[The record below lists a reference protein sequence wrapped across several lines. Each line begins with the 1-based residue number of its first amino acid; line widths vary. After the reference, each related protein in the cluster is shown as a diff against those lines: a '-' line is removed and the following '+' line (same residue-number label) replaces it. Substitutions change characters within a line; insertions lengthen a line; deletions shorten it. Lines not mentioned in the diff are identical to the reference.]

1 MPSSRGPYHAR
12 VAGFDLH
19 ASVFVPAGDH
29 RRLEG
34 LVRYVLRPPVARDAL
49 EILPDGTVC
58 LALRRPWRD
67 GTCAILFTP
76 IELFEK
82 LAALVPRPRIHL
94 LIYHGAFAPHARIR
108 RDAVA
113 GARAAA
119 APSTAGAATTAT
131 ASPPAI
137 GLPRAAA
144 PARGAMP
151 PGVVSPPVPGPSPG
165 TPNSDAAPPG
175 SAVPRARPRRFP
187 HPSWAEL
194 LRRVWSIDVL
204 ACQTCGGRLHLV
216 ATIEHP
222 AVVRRILSH
231 LGLPT
236 EVPQPRPARAPPE
249 TPRQSVFPEY

>member
-1 MPSSRGPYHAR
+1 MHLVDSVLGGLPIRQWVLTCPWRLRYAMAWDHRLCRAVLAVFIRAVLGLQRRRARRRGLRGGVGGSVTAIQRSGAALNLNVHFHGL
-12 VAGFDLH
+12 VADGT
-19 ASVFVPAGDH
+19 FVPAGDH

-76 IELFEK
+76 TELIEK

-119 APSTAGAATTAT
+119 GVAPVTTAT
-131 ASPPAI
+131 AGPAPG
-137 GLPRAAA
+137 GLAAA
-144 PARGAMP
+144 ETATMWY
-151 PGVVSPPVPGPSPG
+151 
-165 TPNSDAAPPG
+165 PPG
-175 SAVPRARPRRFP
+175 SWTVQAAKRSLYSF
-187 HPSWAEL
+187 
-194 LRRVWSIDVL
+194 
-204 ACQTCGGRLHLV
+204 G
-216 ATIEHP
+216 
-222 AVVRRILSH
+222 VR
-231 LGLPT
+231 
-236 EVPQPRPARAPPE
+236 
-249 TPRQSVFPEY
+249 

>member
-1 MPSSRGPYHAR
+1 M
-12 VAGFDLH
+12 AGFDLH
-19 ASVFVPAGDH
+19 AGTFVPAGDH

-76 IELFEK
+76 TELIEK

-131 ASPPAI
+131 ASPP
-137 GLPRAAA
+137 L
-144 PARGAMP
+144 
-151 PGVVSPPVPGPSPG
+151 
-165 TPNSDAAPPG
+165 
-175 SAVPRARPRRFP
+175 
-187 HPSWAEL
+187 
-194 LRRVWSIDVL
+194 
-204 ACQTCGGRLHLV
+204 
-216 ATIEHP
+216 
-222 AVVRRILSH
+222 
-231 LGLPT
+231 
-236 EVPQPRPARAPPE
+236 
-249 TPRQSVFPEY
+249 EYAHRK